1 MAKKKFVLKEE
12 TIKDKVDQAEKLL
25 DNPVVVEEKG
35 QIEKELD
42 RALEANLEELEDG
55 GRNFTNVLFV
65 GEAGTGKTARVFAW
79 AKANDVNIVLVNA
92 SSMDDTD
99 LGGVIS
105 KGEHGEVVRLATTE
119 MDELGTEERSV
130 LFLDEYNRAPQ
141 SVRASLLTLIQDH
154 VVRDDRVKGK
164 RRFLPNFLF
173 TIAAIN
179 PDSSDYDTDRL
190 DDAEMSRFKR
200 VDVYSDPNNT
210 WQYLHN
216 LYAGKV
222 ERAKD
227 PKRKLK
233 YERKL
238 NLVDKLLK
246 SKKFKFDSA
255 QDKQNSKESGNGLI
269 LTARTLTNLLQNCDG
284 TKEDFLNNWN
294 NFCNSTK
301 KSMVE
306 GILANYQDVDD
317 KANDA
322 LKGGTESEVFA
333 KRSSTLSGRL
343 KDRLS
348 NMG

>member
-12 TIKDKVDQAEKLL
+12 TLKDKVDQAEKLL
-25 DNPVVVEEKG
+25 DDPVVVEEKG

-42 RALEANLEELEDG
+42 RALETNLEEIEDD
-55 GRNFTNVLFV
+55 GRNFSNVLLV

-79 AKANDVNIVLVNA
+79 AKKNNVNIVLVQA

-105 KGEHGEVVRLATTE
+105 KGDHDEVKRLATTE
-119 MDELGTEERSV
+119 MDELDTEPRSV

-164 RRFLPNFLF
+164 RRFLKNFLF

-216 LYAGKV
+216 LYAGKI
-222 ERAKD
+222 ERTKD
-227 PKRKLK
+227 KNRKLK
-233 YERKL
+233 YQRKL
-238 NLVDKLLK
+238 NLVDTLLK

-255 QDKQNSKESGNGLI
+255 QDKENSKMNGNGLI

-284 TKEDFLNNWN
+284 TKDDFLANWN

-301 KSMVE
+301 KTMAE
-306 GILANYQDVDD
+306 GILAKYEDIDD

-322 LKGGTESEVFA
+322 LKGGSESEIFA
-333 KRSSTLSGRL
+333 KKSSSLSGRL
-343 KDRLS
+343 RDRLAK
-348 NMG
+348 MD

>member
-216 LYAGKV
+216 LYAQ
-222 ERAKD
+222 
-227 PKRKLK
+227 
-233 YERKL
+233 
-238 NLVDKLLK
+238 NLV
-246 SKKFKFDSA
+246 
-255 QDKQNSKESGNGLI
+255 I
-269 LTARTLTNLLQNCDG
+269 L
-284 TKEDFLNNWN
+284 
-294 NFCNSTK
+294 
-301 KSMVE
+301 
-306 GILANYQDVDD
+306 
-317 KANDA
+317 
-322 LKGGTESEVFA
+322 
-333 KRSSTLSGRL
+333 
-343 KDRLS
+343 
-348 NMG
+348 